1 MSLLSV
7 NCTMLLHG
15 KKLSN
20 YLKILFWWLISVL
33 VTAYNA
39 KQCSAFQNCT
49 KILHTFITFFVTKL

>member
-1 MSLLSV
+1 
-7 NCTMLLHG
+7 MLRHA

-20 YLKILFWWLISVL
+20 YLKILFWLLISVL

-49 KILHTFITFFVTKL
+49 KILHTFITFFATKL